1 MEKARLKIIC
11 RKERIDIKKKIVCCI
26 GLICLLAVAVGGFY
40 LSKKSDEKMLSEEQK
55 VTDKVLVDTDKRI
68 EQAVESEIP
77 SIIVSEVEAKA
88 GENVT
93 VTAEIV
99 NNPGILGMALTLSY
113 DEHVL
118 KLLDVKNGEAFDEIL
133 NMSHSEKLDNG
144 CIFLWD
150 GENITSDQ
158 IKDGNIITLEFQV
171 LKDAK
176 AAKSPIMLVYDQDE
190 IVDNDLQSVKIAI
203 ENGAVLITD

>member
-1 MEKARLKIIC
+1 
-11 RKERIDIKKKIVCCI
+11 
-26 GLICLLAVAVGGFY
+26 
-40 LSKKSDEKMLSEEQK
+40 MLSEEQK

-77 SIIVSEVEAKA
+77 SIIVSEVEAKS